1 MLTSTNQNL
10 DANNKNLKF
19 LVRSA
24 LAFGVLPKTS
34 EAEINLLVTKRT
46 LSSQEW
52 LLVAVLR
59 DAIEDGRV
67 LIQDTQNSSIC

>member
-1 MLTSTNQNL
+1 MLTSTNDNL
-10 DANNKNLKF
+10 NTNKNSIKL

-24 LAFGVLPKTS
+24 LAFGVLSTTA
-34 EAEINLLVTKRT
+34 EAQINLLVTKGT

-59 DAIEDGRV
+59 DAIQDGRV
-67 LIQDTQNSSIC
+67 HLEDTPSYSNC